1 MRHAF
6 SVTFSLLFI
15 PFYLFSQTSQDS
27 IGIDTTKRIFEK
39 VEVEASFPG
48 GESGWRKFLEKNLN
62 PMVPVDNGSPAGKY
76 TVYIQFIVDKQG
88 HVSAIKPLTKEGY
101 GMEQEV
107 VRIMN
112 TSGLWTPA
120 FQNGRPVNAYRKQP
134 VTFMVEQEG
143 LAIFTKTPYV
153 LYTDT
158 ENELTIRADDVK
170 DENIEVEISQ
180 GAIAKNEDGKFIAI
194 VKKTGRT
201 VISVY
206 NKRKRS
212 KPIGRISFEVRS
224 SKATEVKEELIKIN

>member
-1 MRHAF
+1 MYKF
-6 SVTFSLLFI
+6 PLVVIVSLFI
-15 PFYLFSQTSQDS
+15 SFQSLSQDS
-27 IGIDTTKRIFEK
+27 TKVDTTQRIFER

-48 GESGWRKFLEKNLN
+48 GESAWRRFLEMNLN
-62 PMVPVDNGSPAGKY
+62 PMVPIDNGSPAGKY
-76 TVYIQFIVDKQG
+76 TVYLQFIVDKQG
-88 HVSAIKPLTKEGY
+88 RVSSIKPLTKEGY

-107 VRIMN
+107 IRIMKK
-112 TSGLWTPA
+112 SGLWTPA

-170 DENIEVEISQ
+170 DENIEIEISE
-180 GAIAKNEDGKFIAI
+180 GAIAKNEDGKFIAL
-194 VKKTGRT
+194 VKKPGRT
-201 VISVY
+201 IITVY
-206 NKRKRS
+206 NKRKRN
-212 KPIGRISFEVRS
+212 KPVGRISFEVRS